1 MSFFVLILPLGG
13 GRTEGSSICLQI
25 LAEGPRL
32 RDTAIPE
39 GHRPAALLFC
49 LWAVEEPKVRQF
61 ACKFLPRVP
70 ACGKRQSPKGAD
82 RRHFILPLGGGRT
95 EGSSICLQIL
105 AEGPRLRETAIPEG
119 HRPAALLFCLRSTK
133 NRIMQRDNS
142 NVAEGSP
149 KIGRPSFFIIYNV
162 TPVL

>member
-25 LAEGPRL
+25 FAEGSRL
-32 RDTAIPE
+32 RETAIPE

-49 LWAVEEPKVRQF
+49 LWAAAEPKVRQF
-61 ACKFLPRVP
+61 ACKFLPRDP
-70 ACGKRQSPKGAD
+70 ACGKRQSPKGTD
-82 RRHFILPLGGGRT
+82 RRHFYFAFGRWENRRFVNLPAN
-95 EGSSICLQIL
+95 SC
-105 AEGPRLRETAIPEG
+105 RETPLAGYGNPRRAPTGGI
-119 HRPAALLFCLRSTK
+119 LFCLRSTK

-142 NVAEGSP
+142 NVAEGPP
-149 KIGRPSFFIIYNV
+149 KIGRPSLFVVYNV